1 MITSRA
7 VRLTALAAVAGCA
20 ITLASAQGKPDTV
33 GNPHVTPAEHSDH
46 IVSLRGLMP
55 NPDDF
60 THGNRQAPFHG
71 IPAIDSPGFPAD
83 GATQGSTSFAAAV
96 TPGLGFDGV
105 GNGMNGFTVQYA
117 PPDTVGAVGRNF
129 TDASGIV
136 HNGQYVQVVNVGLA
150 VFDKT
155 TGGVLLGPIPT
166 KTLWQGFGGSCEADD
181 DGDAVVLYD
190 KAADRWIVSQFA
202 VTAAPYY
209 QCVAVSQTADA
220 TGGWNRYSYNY
231 GTVFPDYPKIGVWP
245 DGYYISFNMFNNGQ
259 TFAGAK
265 LCAYDRASMLA
276 GAPASQQCFQL
287 STSYGG
293 VLPSDLDGA
302 SSGGTSGMPPAGAP
316 NYFLNK
322 GSSALNLWR
331 FHVDWANSANTKLTG
346 PVSIP
351 VATFTSACSG
361 GTCIPQSG
369 TSQKLDSLA
378 DRLMYR
384 LAYRNFGAYE
394 SLVVT
399 HSVNVGTSRKS
410 QYAGVRWYEIRNP
423 SGTPQV
429 AQQSTFAPDN
439 SFRWMGSIAQDKQG
453 NMALGYSVS
462 SSTMHPSIR
471 YTARAA
477 TDPASTMGTEV
488 SIVEGTGSQLA
499 NLSRWGDYAAM
510 SVDPDDD
517 CTFFF
522 TTEYLKAN
530 GTWNWSTRIASFRFP
545 SCQ

>member
-1 MITSRA
+1 MNKARA
-7 VRLTALAAVAGCA
+7 ARLVALAAAAGCA
-20 ITLASAQGKPDTV
+20 ITLASAQNGNAV

-46 IVSLRGLMP
+46 IQSLRGLMP
-55 NPDDF
+55 RPDDF
-60 THGNRQAPFHG
+60 THGNRQAPLHG
-71 IPAIDSPGFPAD
+71 IPSMDGPGFPED
-83 GATQGSTSFAAAV
+83 GATQGATTFAAGA
-96 TPGLGFDGV
+96 TAGLGFDGV

-117 PPDTVGAVGRNF
+117 PPDTVGAVGRAY
-129 TDASGIV
+129 TDANGVV
-136 HNGQYVQVVNVGLA
+136 HDGQYVQVVNVGLA
-150 VFDKT
+150 VFDKK
-155 TGGVLLGPIPT
+155 TGAVQLGPIPT
-166 KTLWQGFGGSCEADD
+166 KTLWQGFGGACEADD

-190 KAADRWIVSQFA
+190 KIADRWIVSQFA

-209 QCVAVSQTADA
+209 QCVAVSQTPDA

-231 GTVFPDYPKIGVWP
+231 GTVFPDYPKMGVWP

-265 LCAYDRASMLA
+265 VCAYDRASMLA
-276 GAPASQQCFQL
+276 GAPAAQQCFQL

-293 VLPSDLDGA
+293 LLPSDLDGV
-302 SSGGTSGMPPAGAP
+302 SSGGASGMPPAGAP

-322 GSSALNLWR
+322 GASTLNLWR

-351 VATFTSACSG
+351 VASFTSACSG

-384 LAYRNFGAYE
+384 LAYRNFGSYE

-399 HSVNVGTSRKS
+399 HSVNVGTSRKA
-410 QYAGVRWYEIRNP
+410 QHAGVRWYEIRNP
-423 SGTPQV
+423 GGTPQV
-429 AQQSTFAPDN
+429 AQQSTFSPDGN
-439 SFRWMGSIAQDKQG
+439 FRWMGSIAQDKQG

-462 SSTMHPSIR
+462 SSTMHPAIR

-477 TDPASTMGTEV
+477 SDPASTMGTEASV
-488 SIVEGTGSQLA
+488 VEGTGSQLA
-499 NLSRWGDYAAM
+499 NLSRWGDYSAM
-510 SVDPDDD
+510 TLDPDDD
-517 CTFFF
+517 CTFWF
-522 TTEYLKAN
+522 TSEYLKAN

>member
-1 MITSRA
+1 
-7 VRLTALAAVAGCA
+7 
-20 ITLASAQGKPDTV
+20 
-33 GNPHVTPAEHSDH
+33 
-46 IVSLRGLMP
+46 
-55 NPDDF
+55 
-60 THGNRQAPFHG
+60 
-71 IPAIDSPGFPAD
+71 
-83 GATQGSTSFAAAV
+83 
-96 TPGLGFDGV
+96 V

-117 PPDTVGAVGRNF
+117 PPDTVGAVGRSF
-129 TDASGIV
+129 ADANGVV
-136 HNGQYVQVVNVGLA
+136 HDGQYVQVVNTGLA
-150 VFDKT
+150 VFDKK
-155 TGGVLLGPIPT
+155 TGAVLLGPIPT

-190 KAADRWIVSQFA
+190 KIADRWIVSQFA

-265 LCAYDRASMLA
+265 VCAYDRASMLA
-276 GAPASQQCFQL
+276 GTAASQQCFQL

-293 VLPSDLDGA
+293 LLPSDLDGV

-316 NYFLNK
+316 NYFLSK
-322 GSSALNLWR
+322 GASTLYLWK

-346 PVSIP
+346 PSSIP
-351 VATFTSACSG
+351 VASFTSACSG

-384 LAYRNFGAYE
+384 LAYRNFGSYE

-410 QYAGVRWYEIRNP
+410 QYSGVRWYEIRNP
-423 SGTPQV
+423 DGTPTV
-429 AQQSTFAPDN
+429 AQQSTFAPDS

-471 YTARAA
+471 YTGRAA
-477 TDPASTMGTEV
+477 SDPASTMGTEV
-488 SIVEGTGSQLA
+488 SIVQGTGSQLP
-499 NLSRWGDYAAM
+499 NLSRWGDYASM
-510 SVDPDDD
+510 TLDPDDD

-530 GTWNWSTRIASFRFP
+530 GTFNWSTRIASFKFP
-545 SCQ
+545 SCE